1 VRRLSACLDGLPAL
15 ERRVLVLRAG
25 LGPRRPRSRARV
37 ARALDLTTRRVAR
50 VERRGLRRLR
60 GLARSGCG
68 GRAPA
73 SSVPAAGD
81 TASAPGF
88 SRALLVAEAIA
99 PAAAAPAPRDQ
110 IQVKGEQQ
118 SSGSSAPAPVLAPPA
133 EVKPP
138 VAVMAPERRAGG
150 GTADLTLPLL
160 LVLAAI
166 VAVGLASRG
175 ARRSIR

>member
-1 VRRLSACLDGLPAL
+1 VLARRAAL
-15 ERRVLVLRAG
+15 A
-25 LGPRRPRSRARV
+25 PPRPRSRARV
-37 ARALDLTTRRVAR
+37 ARALDLTRKRVAR

-73 SSVPAAGD
+73 SSAPVSVPPAGD

-88 SRALLVAEAIA
+88 SRALLVAEMIA
-99 PAAAAPAPRDQ
+99 PGAPATGPGDQ

-118 SSGSSAPAPVLAPPA
+118 SSGSSAPAPALAPQA

-138 VAVMAPERRAGG
+138 VAAVAPTRRDGR
-150 GTADLTLPLL
+150 GTDLTLLL
-160 LVLAAI
+160 LALAAI
-166 VAVGLASRG
+166 VAAGLAIRG
-175 ARRSIR
+175 ELRSFRQDEPR